1 MRVAIY
7 SGSFNPI
14 HNGHLAIAQKVLEQA
29 SVDEVWFMV
38 SPQNPLKKESD
49 LWPENDR
56 LSMVKLA
63 IEDEPRMKVSDYE
76 FYLPRPTFTINTL
89 NGLKSDF
96 PQYDFVLLVGGDNLS
111 IIHRWYKYQQIL
123 DDFGLIVYPRPG
135 FSIQDFMEL
144 PNVQII
150 TAPFLQISATEIR
163 RKIHIGESIED
174 LVPPKVAEYI
184 QVLQQKS
191 E

>member
-14 HNGHLAIAQKVLEQA
+14 HNGHLAIAQNVLGKG
-29 SVDEVWFMV
+29 SIDEVWFMI

-56 LSMVKLA
+56 YSMVKLA
-63 IEDEPRMKVSDYE
+63 IENEPRMKVSDYE
-76 FYLPRPTFTINTL
+76 FQLPRPTFTINTL
-89 NGLKSDF
+89 DGLKSDF
-96 PQYDFVLLVGGDNLS
+96 PQHDFVLLVGGDNLS
-111 IIHRWYKYQQIL
+111 IIHRWYKYQRIL

-135 FSIQDFMEL
+135 YSIQNFMEL

-150 TAPFLQISATEIR
+150 AAPLLQISATGIR
-163 RKIHIGESIED
+163 RKIHLGESIED
-174 LVPPKVAEYI
+174 LVPTKVAEYI
-184 QVLQQKS
+184 RVLQQKS